1 MKKFLIP
8 LILSLLFVSCSNQNQ
23 TSTVNF
29 TIPAETVEI
38 LLNETTINPDE
49 PNFLQIECKLF
60 GTYEATQTATIEKT
74 FEEFQKSPEPII
86 LTFAEVPID
95 SQISAE
101 VVIYNKSQMGNIRRY
116 YGKSDSITVQEEQNQ
131 LNVTL
136 EKTDDSFEIQLGQI
150 QFTLSAAYYKEDET
164 ALTPNTQ
171 IPENAYNIQEL
182 SYITVTILAENIPT
196 DATKTIILNGRTQD
210 PKQLVVTDNT
220 FTIYANNS
228 YLLNGKNSLILQV
241 EYNGIISTQ
250 EIIFTLLG
258 EAID

>member
-38 LLNETTINPDE
+38 LLNEATINPDE

-74 FEEFQKSPEPII
+74 FEEFQESPEPII

-101 VVIYNKSQMGNIRRY
+101 VLIYNKSQMGNIRRY

-150 QFTLSAAYYKEDET
+150 QFTLKVNYFEEGGNNLA
-164 ALTPNTQ
+164 PNN
-171 IPENAYNIQEL
+171 ENAYKIQEL
-182 SYITVTILAENIPT
+182 SHITVTISAENIPT

-210 PKQLVVTDNT
+210 PTQLVVTDNT
-220 FTIYANNS
+220 FTIYAKDS

-250 EIIFTLLG
+250 EIIFTLFD
-258 EAID
+258 EEV

>member
-29 TIPAETVEI
+29 TIPAETIEI

-74 FEEFQKSPEPII
+74 FEEFQKNPEPII

-101 VVIYNKSQMGNIRRY
+101 VVIYNKSQLGNIRRY

-136 EKTDDSFEIQLGQI
+136 EKTDDSFEILLGQI

-171 IPENAYNIQEL
+171 IPENAYNIQDL
-182 SYITVTILAENIPT
+182 SHITVTITAVNIPT

-210 PKQLVVTDNT
+210 PTQLVVTDNT

-250 EIIFTLLG
+250 EIIFTLLNE
-258 EAID
+258 EA

>member
-74 FEEFQKSPEPII
+74 FEEFQKNPEPII
-86 LTFAEVPID
+86 FTFAEVPID

-101 VVIYNKSQMGNIRRY
+101 VVIYNKSQIGNIRRY

-182 SYITVTILAENIPT
+182 SYITVTITAENIPT

-210 PKQLVVTDNT
+210 PTQLVVTDNT
-220 FTIYANNS
+220 FTIYAQDS
-228 YLLNGKNSLILQV
+228 YLLNGKNSIILQV

-250 EIIFTLLG
+250 EIIFTLLN
-258 EAID
+258 EEV

>member
-60 GTYEATQTATIEKT
+60 GTYEATQTATMEKT
-74 FEEFQKSPEPII
+74 FEEFQESPEPIT

-150 QFTLSAAYYKEDET
+150 QFTLKANYFEEDGT
-164 ALTPNTQ
+164 ALTPND
-171 IPENAYNIQEL
+171 ENAYNIQEL
-182 SYITVTILAENIPT
+182 NHITVTISAENIPT

-210 PKQLVVTDNT
+210 PTQLVVTDNT
-220 FTIYANNS
+220 FTISANNS

-250 EIIFTLLG
+250 EIIFTLFD
-258 EAID
+258 E

>member
-74 FEEFQKSPEPII
+74 FEEFQTNPEPII

-101 VVIYNKSQMGNIRRY
+101 VLIYNKSQMGNIRRY

-150 QFTLSAAYYKEDET
+150 QFTLKVNYFEEGGNDLA
-164 ALTPNTQ
+164 PNND
-171 IPENAYNIQEL
+171 IAENAYNIQEL
-182 SYITVTILAENIPT
+182 SHITVTISAENIPT

-210 PKQLVVTDNT
+210 PTQLVVTDNT
-220 FTIYANNS
+220 FTIYAKDS

-250 EIIFTLLG
+250 EIIFTLFDK
-258 EAID
+258 EA

>member
-29 TIPAETVEI
+29 TIPAETIEI

-60 GTYEATQTATIEKT
+60 GTYEATQTTTIEKT
-74 FEEFQKSPEPII
+74 FEVFQESPEPII

-150 QFTLSAAYYKEDET
+150 QFTLTADYYKEDGT

-171 IPENAYNIQEL
+171 IPENAYNIQDL
-182 SYITVTILAENIPT
+182 SHITVTITAVNIPT

-210 PKQLVVTDNT
+210 PTQLVVKDNT

-250 EIIFTLLG
+250 EIIFTLLNE
-258 EAID
+258 EA

>member
-29 TIPAETVEI
+29 TIPAETIEI

-101 VVIYNKSQMGNIRRY
+101 VVIYNKSQLGNIRRY

-150 QFTLSAAYYKEDET
+150 QFKLTADYYKEDGT

-182 SYITVTILAENIPT
+182 NHITVTISAENIPT

-210 PKQLVVTDNT
+210 PKQLVVTDNK

-228 YLLNGKNSLILQV
+228 YLLNGKNSIILQV

-250 EIIFTLLG
+250 EIIFTLFNE
-258 EAID
+258 EA

>member
-150 QFTLSAAYYKEDET
+150 QFTLTADYYKEDGT

-171 IPENAYNIQEL
+171 IPENAYNIQDL
-182 SYITVTILAENIPT
+182 SHITVTITAVNIPT

-210 PKQLVVTDNT
+210 PTQLVVKDNT
-220 FTIYANNS
+220 FTIYAKDS
-228 YLLNGKNSLILQV
+228 YLLNGKNSITLQV

-250 EIIFTLLG
+250 EIIFTLLN
-258 EAID
+258 EEV

>member
-101 VVIYNKSQMGNIRRY
+101 VVIYNKSQLGNIRRY

-136 EKTDDSFEIQLGQI
+136 EKTDDSFEILLGQI

-210 PKQLVVTDNT
+210 PTQLVVTDNT

-228 YLLNGKNSLILQV
+228 YLLNGKNSIILQV

-250 EIIFTLLG
+250 EIIFTLFNE
-258 EAID
+258 EA

>member
-74 FEEFQKSPEPII
+74 FEEFQESPEPII

-101 VVIYNKSQMGNIRRY
+101 VVIYNQSQLGNIRRY
-116 YGKSDSITVQEEQNQ
+116 YGKSDSITVKANQNN
-131 LNVTL
+131 LNVAL
-136 EKTDDSFEIQLGQI
+136 EKTDDSLDIILGQI
-150 QFTLSAAYYKEDET
+150 KFTLTADYFNEDGN
-164 ALTPNTQ
+164 ALTPNAESGDFL
-171 IPENAYNIQEL
+171 ISEL
-182 SYITVTILAENIPT
+182 NHITVTITAENIPT

-220 FTIYANNS
+220 FTIYAKDS
-228 YLLNGKNSLILQV
+228 YLLNGENSITLQV

-250 EIIFTLLG
+250 EIIFTLFDE
-258 EAID
+258 EA

>member
-101 VVIYNKSQMGNIRRY
+101 VVIYNKSQIGNIRRY

-150 QFTLSAAYYKEDET
+150 QFTLKVNYFEEGGI
-164 ALTPNTQ
+164 ALTPNTE
-171 IPENAYNIQEL
+171 IAENAYNIQEL
-182 SYITVTILAENIPT
+182 NHITVTISAENIPT

-210 PKQLVVTDNT
+210 PTQLVVTDNT
-220 FTIYANNS
+220 FTISANNS

-250 EIIFTLLG
+250 EIIFTLFD
-258 EAID
+258 E

>member
-74 FEEFQKSPEPII
+74 FEEFQESPEPII

-101 VVIYNKSQMGNIRRY
+101 VLIYNKSQMGNIRRY

-150 QFTLSAAYYKEDET
+150 QFKLTANYFKEDGNELAPDT
-164 ALTPNTQ
+164 
-171 IPENAYNIQEL
+171 ENAYYIQEL
-182 SYITVTILAENIPT
+182 NHITVTILAENIPT

-210 PKQLVVTDNT
+210 PTQLVVTDNT
-220 FTIYANNS
+220 FTIYAKDS

-250 EIIFTLLG
+250 EIIFTLFDE
-258 EAID
+258 EA

>member
-38 LLNETTINPDE
+38 LLNEATINPDE

-101 VVIYNKSQMGNIRRY
+101 VLIYNKSQMGNIRRY

-150 QFTLSAAYYKEDET
+150 QFTLKANYFKEDENEL
-164 ALTPNTQ
+164 APNN
-171 IPENAYNIQEL
+171 ENAYYIQEL
-182 SYITVTILAENIPT
+182 SHITVTITDGNIPT

-210 PKQLVVTDNT
+210 PTQLVVTDNT
-220 FTIYANNS
+220 FTIYAKDS

-250 EIIFTLLG
+250 EIIFTLFD
-258 EAID
+258 EEV

>member
-8 LILSLLFVSCSNQNQ
+8 LILLLLFISCSNQNQ

-38 LLNETTINPDE
+38 LLNETTTNPDE

-95 SQISAE
+95 SQITAE
-101 VVIYNKSQMGNIRRY
+101 VAIYNKSQIGNIRRY

-150 QFTLSAAYYKEDET
+150 QFKLTAAYYKEDGT
-164 ALTPNTQ
+164 ALDPDT
-171 IPENAYNIQEL
+171 ENVYTIQEL
-182 SYITVTILAENIPT
+182 SHITVTISAENIPT

-210 PKQLVVTDNT
+210 PTQLVVTDNT
-220 FTIYANNS
+220 FTIYAKDS
-228 YLLNGKNSLILQV
+228 YLLNGENSLILQV

-250 EIIFTLLG
+250 EIIFTLFDE
-258 EAID
+258 EA

>member
-95 SQISAE
+95 SQITAE
-101 VVIYNKSQMGNIRRY
+101 VVIYNKSQLGNIRRY

-150 QFTLSAAYYKEDET
+150 QFTLTADYYKEDGT

-171 IPENAYNIQEL
+171 IPENAYNIQDL
-182 SYITVTILAENIPT
+182 SHITVTITAVNIPT

-210 PKQLVVTDNT
+210 PTQLVVKDNT

-250 EIIFTLLG
+250 EIIFTLLNE
-258 EAID
+258 EA

>member
-29 TIPAETVEI
+29 TIPAETIEI

-101 VVIYNKSQMGNIRRY
+101 VVIYNKSQLGNIRRY

-150 QFTLSAAYYKEDET
+150 QFKLTADYYKEDGT

-171 IPENAYNIQEL
+171 IPENAYNIQDL
-182 SYITVTILAENIPT
+182 SHITVTITAVNIPT

-210 PKQLVVTDNT
+210 PTQLVVKDNT

-228 YLLNGKNSLILQV
+228 YLLNGKNSIILQV

-250 EIIFTLLG
+250 EIIFTLLNE
-258 EAID
+258 EA

>member
-101 VVIYNKSQMGNIRRY
+101 VVIYNKSQLGNIRRY

-150 QFTLSAAYYKEDET
+150 QFTLTADYYKEDGT

-182 SYITVTILAENIPT
+182 SYITVTITAENIPT

-210 PKQLVVTDNT
+210 PTQLVVKDNT

-228 YLLNGKNSLILQV
+228 YLLNGKNSIILQV

-250 EIIFTLLG
+250 EIIFTLLN
-258 EAID
+258 EEV

>member
-60 GTYEATQTATIEKT
+60 GTYEATQTATMEKT
-74 FEEFQKSPEPII
+74 FEEFQESPEPII

-101 VVIYNKSQMGNIRRY
+101 VVIYNKSQLGNIRRY

-150 QFTLSAAYYKEDET
+150 QFTLKANYFKEDGNELAPDT
-164 ALTPNTQ
+164 
-171 IPENAYNIQEL
+171 ENAYYIQEL
-182 SYITVTILAENIPT
+182 NHITVTISAENIPT

-210 PKQLVVTDNT
+210 PTQLVVTDNT
-220 FTIYANNS
+220 FTIYAKDS

-250 EIIFTLLG
+250 EIIFTLFDE
-258 EAID
+258 EA

>member
-101 VVIYNKSQMGNIRRY
+101 VVIYNKSQLGNIRRY

-150 QFTLSAAYYKEDET
+150 KFTLTADYYKEDGT
-164 ALTPNTQ
+164 PLTPNAEFA
-171 IPENAYNIQEL
+171 ENAYNIQEL
-182 SYITVTILAENIPT
+182 SHITVTITAENIPT

-210 PKQLVVTDNT
+210 PTQLVVKDNT
-220 FTIYANNS
+220 FTIYAKDS

-250 EIIFTLLG
+250 EIIFTLLNE
-258 EAID
+258 EA

>member
-116 YGKSDSITVQEEQNQ
+116 YGKSDSITVQEEPNQ

-150 QFTLSAAYYKEDET
+150 QFTLKANYFKEDGNEL
-164 ALTPNTQ
+164 APNT
-171 IPENAYNIQEL
+171 ENAYKIQEL
-182 SYITVTILAENIPT
+182 SHITVTISDENIPT

-210 PKQLVVTDNT
+210 PTQLVVTDNT
-220 FTIYANNS
+220 FTIYAKDS

-250 EIIFTLLG
+250 EIIFTLFDE
-258 EAID
+258 EA

>member
-23 TSTVNF
+23 TSTVRF
-29 TIPAETVEI
+29 TIPTETVEI

-74 FEEFQKSPEPII
+74 FEEFQKNPEPII

-101 VVIYNKSQMGNIRRY
+101 VLIYNKSQMGNIRRY

-182 SYITVTILAENIPT
+182 NHITVTITAENIPT

-210 PKQLVVTDNT
+210 PTQLVVTDNT

-228 YLLNGKNSLILQV
+228 YLLNGKNSITLQV

-250 EIIFTLLG
+250 EIIFTLFNE
-258 EAID
+258 EA

>member
-38 LLNETTINPDE
+38 LLNEATINPDE

-74 FEEFQKSPEPII
+74 FEEFQESPEPII

-95 SQISAE
+95 SQITAE
-101 VVIYNKSQMGNIRRY
+101 VVIYNKSQLGNIRRY

-150 QFTLSAAYYKEDET
+150 QFTLKVNYFEEGGNM
-164 ALTPNTQ
+164 LEPNN
-171 IPENAYNIQEL
+171 ENAYKIQEL
-182 SYITVTILAENIPT
+182 NHITVTISDENIPT

-210 PKQLVVTDNT
+210 PTQLVVTDNT

-250 EIIFTLLG
+250 EIIFTLFDE
-258 EAID
+258 EA

>member
-38 LLNETTINPDE
+38 LLNETNINPDE

-60 GTYEATQTATIEKT
+60 GTYEATQTTTIEKT
-74 FEEFQKSPEPII
+74 FEEFQESPEPII
-86 LTFAEVPID
+86 LTFAEVPIA
-95 SQISAE
+95 SKISAE
-101 VVIYNKSQMGNIRRY
+101 VVIYNQSQLGNIRRY
-116 YGKSDSITVQEEQNQ
+116 YGKSDSITVKANQNN
-131 LNVTL
+131 LNVAL
-136 EKTDDSFEIQLGQI
+136 EKTDDSLDIILGQI
-150 QFTLSAAYYKEDET
+150 KFTLTADYFNEDGN

-171 IPENAYNIQEL
+171 IPENAYNIQDL
-182 SYITVTILAENIPT
+182 SHITVTILAENIPT

-210 PKQLVVTDNT
+210 PTQLVVKDNT

-250 EIIFTLLG
+250 EIIFTLFNE
-258 EAID
+258 EA

>member
-74 FEEFQKSPEPII
+74 FEEFQESPEPII

-95 SQISAE
+95 SQITAE
-101 VVIYNKSQMGNIRRY
+101 VLIYNKSQMGNIRRY

-150 QFTLSAAYYKEDET
+150 QFTLSAAYYKEDGNEL
-164 ALTPNTQ
+164 APNN
-171 IPENAYNIQEL
+171 ENAYYIQEL
-182 SYITVTILAENIPT
+182 SHITVTISDENIPT

-210 PKQLVVTDNT
+210 PTQLIVTDNT
-220 FTIYANNS
+220 FTIYATDS

-250 EIIFTLLG
+250 EIIFTLFDE
-258 EAID
+258 EA

>member
-29 TIPAETVEI
+29 TIPAETIEI

-49 PNFLQIECKLF
+49 PNLLQIECKLF

-74 FEEFQKSPEPII
+74 FEEFQKSPEPIT

-95 SQISAE
+95 SQITAE

-150 QFTLSAAYYKEDET
+150 KFKLTANYFKEDGT
-164 ALTPNTQ
+164 PLTPNAEFA
-171 IPENAYNIQEL
+171 ENAYNIQEL

-210 PKQLVVTDNT
+210 PTQLVVTDNT
-220 FTIYANNS
+220 FTIYAKDS
-228 YLLNGKNSLILQV
+228 YLLNGKNSIILQV

-250 EIIFTLLG
+250 EIIFTLLN
-258 EAID
+258 EEV

>member
-74 FEEFQKSPEPII
+74 FEEFQKNPEPII

-101 VVIYNKSQMGNIRRY
+101 VLIYNKSQMGNIRRY

-220 FTIYANNS
+220 FTIYAKDS

-250 EIIFTLLG
+250 EIIFTLLNE
-258 EAID
+258 EA

>member
-29 TIPAETVEI
+29 TIPAETIEI

-95 SQISAE
+95 SQITAE
-101 VVIYNKSQMGNIRRY
+101 VVIYNKSQLGNIRRY

-150 QFTLSAAYYKEDET
+150 QFKLTADYYKEDGT

-182 SYITVTILAENIPT
+182 NHITVTISAENIPT

-210 PKQLVVTDNT
+210 PKQLVVTDNK

-228 YLLNGKNSLILQV
+228 YLLNGKNSIILQV

-250 EIIFTLLG
+250 EIIFTLFNE
-258 EAID
+258 EA

>member
-29 TIPAETVEI
+29 TIPAETIEI

-101 VVIYNKSQMGNIRRY
+101 VVIYNKSQLGNIRRY

-136 EKTDDSFEIQLGQI
+136 EKTDDSFEILLGQI

-171 IPENAYNIQEL
+171 IPENAYNIQDL
-182 SYITVTILAENIPT
+182 SHITVTITAVNIPT

-210 PKQLVVTDNT
+210 PTQLVVTDNT
-220 FTIYANNS
+220 FTIYAKDS
-228 YLLNGKNSLILQV
+228 YLLNGKNSIILQV

-250 EIIFTLLG
+250 EIIFTLLNE
-258 EAID
+258 EA

>member
-29 TIPAETVEI
+29 TIPAETIEI

-150 QFTLSAAYYKEDET
+150 QFKLTADYYKEDGT

-182 SYITVTILAENIPT
+182 NHITVTISAENIPT

-210 PKQLVVTDNT
+210 PKQLVVTDNK

-228 YLLNGKNSLILQV
+228 YLLNGKNSIILQV

-250 EIIFTLLG
+250 EIIFTLFNE
-258 EAID
+258 EA

>member
-1 MKKFLIP
+1 MLFLF
-8 LILSLLFVSCSNQNQ
+8 LF
-23 TSTVNF
+23 
-29 TIPAETVEI
+29 
-38 LLNETTINPDE
+38 
-49 PNFLQIECKLF
+49 F
-60 GTYEATQTATIEKT
+60 GTYEVTQTVTIEKT

-86 LTFAEVPID
+86 VTFAEVPID

-101 VVIYNKSQMGNIRRY
+101 VLIYNKSQMGNIRRY

-150 QFTLSAAYYKEDET
+150 QFTLKANYFKEDGNEL
-164 ALTPNTQ
+164 APNN
-171 IPENAYNIQEL
+171 ENAYYIQEL
-182 SYITVTILAENIPT
+182 SHITVTISAENIPT

-210 PKQLVVTDNT
+210 PTQLVVTDNT
-220 FTIYANNS
+220 FTIYATDS

-250 EIIFTLLG
+250 EIIFTLFDE
-258 EAID
+258 EA

>member
-23 TSTVNF
+23 TSTVRF

-101 VVIYNKSQMGNIRRY
+101 VVIYNKSQLGNIRRY

-150 QFTLSAAYYKEDET
+150 QFKLTADYYKEDGT

-182 SYITVTILAENIPT
+182 NHITVTISAENIPT

-210 PKQLVVTDNT
+210 PKQLVVTDNK

-228 YLLNGKNSLILQV
+228 YLLNGKNSIILQV

-250 EIIFTLLG
+250 EIIFTLFNE
-258 EAID
+258 EA

>member
-95 SQISAE
+95 SQITAE

-150 QFTLSAAYYKEDET
+150 QFTLKANYFKEDGNEL
-164 ALTPNTQ
+164 APNT
-171 IPENAYNIQEL
+171 ENAYKIQEL
-182 SYITVTILAENIPT
+182 SHITVTISDENIPT

-210 PKQLVVTDNT
+210 PTQLVVTDNT
-220 FTIYANNS
+220 FTIYAKDS
-228 YLLNGKNSLILQV
+228 YLLHGKNSLILQV

-250 EIIFTLLG
+250 EIIFTLFDE
-258 EAID
+258 EA

>member
-74 FEEFQKSPEPII
+74 FEEFQESPEPII
-86 LTFAEVPID
+86 FTFTEVPID

-101 VVIYNKSQMGNIRRY
+101 VVIYNKSQIGNIRRY

-150 QFTLSAAYYKEDET
+150 QFTLKVNYFEEGGNNLA
-164 ALTPNTQ
+164 PNN
-171 IPENAYNIQEL
+171 ENAYKIQEL
-182 SYITVTILAENIPT
+182 NHITVTISDENIPT

-210 PKQLVVTDNT
+210 PTQLVVTDNT

-250 EIIFTLLG
+250 EIIFTLFDE
-258 EAID
+258 EA

>member
-23 TSTVNF
+23 TSIVNF

-101 VVIYNKSQMGNIRRY
+101 VVIYNKSQIGNIRRY

-150 QFTLSAAYYKEDET
+150 QFTLKVNYFEEGGN
-164 ALTPNTQ
+164 ALEPNTE
-171 IPENAYNIQEL
+171 IAENAYYIQDL
-182 SYITVTILAENIPT
+182 SYITVTISAENIPT

-210 PKQLVVTDNT
+210 PTQLVVTDNT
-220 FTIYANNS
+220 FTISANNS

-250 EIIFTLLG
+250 EIIFTLFD
-258 EAID
+258 E

>member
-29 TIPAETVEI
+29 TIPVETVEI

-150 QFTLSAAYYKEDET
+150 KFKLTADYFNEDGT

-171 IPENAYNIQEL
+171 IPENAYNIQDL
-182 SYITVTILAENIPT
+182 NHITVTITAENIPT

-210 PKQLVVTDNT
+210 TTQLVVTDNT
-220 FTIYANNS
+220 FTIYAKDS
-228 YLLNGKNSLILQV
+228 YLLNGKNSIILQV

-250 EIIFTLLG
+250 EIIFTLLNE
-258 EAID
+258 EA

>member
-150 QFTLSAAYYKEDET
+150 QFKLTADYYKEDGT
-164 ALTPNTQ
+164 ALEPNTE
-171 IPENAYNIQEL
+171 IAENAYYIQDL
-182 SYITVTILAENIPT
+182 NHITVTISAENIPT
-196 DATKTIILNGRTQD
+196 DATKTIILNDRTQD
-210 PKQLVVTDNT
+210 PKQLVVTDNS

-228 YLLNGKNSLILQV
+228 YLLNGTNSIILQV

-250 EIIFTLLG
+250 EIIFTLFN
-258 EAID
+258 EEV

>member
-29 TIPAETVEI
+29 TIPVETVEI

-74 FEEFQKSPEPII
+74 FEEFQTNPEPII

-101 VVIYNKSQMGNIRRY
+101 VLIYNKSQMGNIRRY

-150 QFTLSAAYYKEDET
+150 QFTLKANYFKEDGNEL
-164 ALTPNTQ
+164 APNT
-171 IPENAYNIQEL
+171 ENAYKIQEL
-182 SYITVTILAENIPT
+182 SHITVTISDENIPT

-210 PKQLVVTDNT
+210 PTQLVVTDNT
-220 FTIYANNS
+220 FTIYAKDS

-250 EIIFTLLG
+250 EIIFTLFDE
-258 EAID
+258 EA

>member
-29 TIPAETVEI
+29 TIPAETVET
-38 LLNETTINPDE
+38 LLNEATINPDE

-74 FEEFQKSPEPII
+74 FEEFQESPEPII

-95 SQISAE
+95 SQITAE

-150 QFTLSAAYYKEDET
+150 QFTLTANYFKEDGNELAPDT
-164 ALTPNTQ
+164 
-171 IPENAYNIQEL
+171 ENAYYIQEL
-182 SYITVTILAENIPT
+182 NHITVTILAENIPT

-210 PKQLVVTDNT
+210 PTQLVVTDNT
-220 FTIYANNS
+220 FTISAKDS

-250 EIIFTLLG
+250 EIIFTLFDE
-258 EAID
+258 EA